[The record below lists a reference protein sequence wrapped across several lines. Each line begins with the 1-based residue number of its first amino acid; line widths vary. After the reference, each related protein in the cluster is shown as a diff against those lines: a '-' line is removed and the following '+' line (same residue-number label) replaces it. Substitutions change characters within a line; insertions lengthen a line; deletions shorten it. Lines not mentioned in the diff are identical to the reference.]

1 MTSAGFFAGDCLPSS
16 ITPNPL
22 FIRRGFDL
30 IPKPLSPLQ
39 GRGLVD
45 YGQRPPCVKVLVWLS
60 SLCPYGIRHDFLH
73 SPQPLP
79 GRKGRCATMRQPC
92 ASVSPFARGGDSG
105 DEERPRLTRKGKG
118 SVSLTKTLTEVG
130 RPPKSVKPPNIGG
143 GLAGVDVSF
152 ASFSLRQRK

>member
-79 GRKGRCATMRQPC
+79 GRKGRRAAMRQPC
-92 ASVSPFARGGDSG
+92 ASVSPFSRGGDSW
-105 DEERPRLTRKGKG
+105 D
-118 SVSLTKTLTEVG
+118 VKTLSRVPRYQNGE
-130 RPPKSVKPPNIGG
+130 KSAVSATFRVASPFEG
-143 GLAGVDVSF
+143 GLGGSAPLLVRFLG
-152 ASFSLRQRK
+152 ASEKMNK

>member
-79 GRKGRCATMRQPC
+79 ERKGCRA
-92 ASVSPFARGGDSG
+92 ARAQRGQAPLRPGDSV

-143 GLAGVDVSF
+143 GLVGVDAFFGSF
-152 ASFSLRQRK
+152 LSRRKK